1 MRLEIQMAELKT
13 ELNREQ
19 ADQASYMDAMKVLKA
34 AVNDL
39 TFERNSMHD
48 ELQILQQ
55 QHQSGGFQKPSR

>member
-48 ELQILQQ
+48 ELLILQQ